1 MLPCLNAIILGVFR
15 GSDPEGATFRSTR
28 LVHSYASTHVI
39 PPYLPAYCSTRLKGG
54 DSTDG
59 MNPCACVLGPYYPA
73 DSLGADSEQNE
84 GADRRRYG

>member
-39 PPYLPAYCSTRLKGG
+39 PPYLPAYCSTRLKG
-54 DSTDG
+54 D
-59 MNPCACVLGPYYPA
+59 
-73 DSLGADSEQNE
+73 GADTFHLTAPPHRSFQSSGLEE
-84 GADRRRYG
+84 EAA